1 MMLDLD
7 LDRVA
12 RAVRHTSNA
21 VLVTDAALHLT
32 WVNESFTHLSG
43 DALADAQGRPPGE
56 LLRNHKADPATIKTL
71 LDTAA
76 AGTACR
82 AEVLNR
88 AKEGRDCW
96 VDTDVHPT
104 RDENGVL
111 VGFMEAATDISAC
124 KQGESEG
131 EGEGEA
137 EAARA
142 GNAARFD
149 RRAGRCLRAV
159 RP

>member
-21 VLVTDAALHLT
+21 VLVTDAALHPT

-43 DALADAQGRPPGE
+43 DALADAQGRTPGE
-56 LLRNHKADPATIKTL
+56 LLGNHKADPATIKML
-71 LDTAA
+71 LDAAA
-76 AGTACR
+76 AGTACLV
-82 AEVLNR
+82 EVLNR

-96 VDTDVHPT
+96 GDTDVQPT
-104 RDENGVL
+104 RNENRVL
-111 VGFMEAATDISAC
+111 VGFMEVATDISAC
-124 KQGESEG
+124 KQGEG